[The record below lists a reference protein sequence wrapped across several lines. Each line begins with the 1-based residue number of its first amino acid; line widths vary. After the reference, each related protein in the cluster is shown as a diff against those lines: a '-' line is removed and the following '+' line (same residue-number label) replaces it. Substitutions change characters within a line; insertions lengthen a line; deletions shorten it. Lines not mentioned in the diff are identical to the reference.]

1 MSDLWLPNSRKDL
14 EALPASSVISQQTL
28 GYSPVV
34 LRAVVKTGPNVL
46 IKYARDL
53 AEEVLCAR
61 FALEEAA
68 LPVPRILHYPGDPH
82 YVVTPGWAHVLQAVF
97 PGERRT
103 TEIDALDQLL
113 AAIRVNFT

>member
-34 LRAVVKTGPNVL
+34 LRAVVKTGSNVL

-61 FALEEAA
+61 FALEEGA
-68 LPVPRILHYPGDPH
+68 LPLPRILYYPGDPH
-82 YVVTPGWAHVLQAVF
+82 YMVTV
-97 PGERRT
+97 
-103 TEIDALDQLL
+103 
-113 AAIRVNFT
+113 